1 MGSETQP
8 EQSHP
13 EQEPACSFLPGS
25 GALALLQEA
34 PGTLVLLGRA
44 LLAGACLCFLSVGIR
59 RRLAPRLRCE
69 ARQALSCTDN
79 L

>member
-1 MGSETQP
+1 MWGVKRSPSKATP
-8 EQSHP
+8 SKSP
-13 EQEPACSFLPGS
+13 P
-25 GALALLQEA
+25 ALALLQGA

-59 RRLAPRLRCE
+59 RRFAPRLRCK
-69 ARQALSCTDN
+69 AWQALSCTDN